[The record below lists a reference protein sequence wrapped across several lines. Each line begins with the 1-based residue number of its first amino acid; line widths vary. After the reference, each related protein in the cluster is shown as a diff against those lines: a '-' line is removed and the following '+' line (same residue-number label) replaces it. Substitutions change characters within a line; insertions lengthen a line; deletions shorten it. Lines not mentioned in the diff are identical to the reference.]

1 MLLAQLMGR
10 WGQKMAVNSQ
20 KSAKA
25 RRVYENLTRFFWVL
39 E

>member
-20 KSAKA
+20 INAVA